1 MIENKKVSI
10 VTPFFNEKDSIDL
23 FYREICLVIKQV
35 VNIDFEVICVDDGS
49 SDETLARLVSIANS
63 DSRFIVIELSRNYGK
78 EAALTAG
85 IDAASGD
92 AVIPIDADL
101 QDPPELIQDM
111 ILEWINGAEVV
122 LARRIDRTS
131 DSLLKRKTAEL
142 FYKYYNYI
150 SDIEIPSNVG
160 DFRLLDRIVVDA
172 VKNLPER
179 QRFMKGIFAWVGFR
193 TVILDYKR
201 KERKKGKTSFSWTSL
216 FKLAVEGITSFS
228 TAPLRI
234 WSVIGIF
241 GSLFSLT
248 YAFWIAIRTMV
259 YGIDIPGYASLLIAI
274 IFFGSMQLVS
284 VGVLGEY
291 IGRIYIET
299 KKRPLY
305 IVRKQYK
312 K

>member
-274 IFFGSMQLVS
+274 IFFGSVQLVS

>member
-101 QDPPELIQDM
+101 QAPPELIQDM

>member
-1 MIENKKVSI
+1 
-10 VTPFFNEKDSIDL
+10 
-23 FYREICLVIKQV
+23 
-35 VNIDFEVICVDDGS
+35 
-49 SDETLARLVSIANS
+49 
-63 DSRFIVIELSRNYGK
+63 
-78 EAALTAG
+78 
-85 IDAASGD
+85 
-92 AVIPIDADL
+92 
-101 QDPPELIQDM
+101 M